1 MPCSISFCFCLQ
13 RLQCWLKWDYTVVT
27 GEVLHHPLRFDT
39 RYCIFLLANC
49 KTIIIQ
55 KNDNNNT
62 VKSRISTFGD
72 IWKSGLQCL
81 QEVKIT
87 TFSNINYTF
96 LSTHKWKGKINLH
109 CINTQYLILE
119 KQINQV
125 LMRKELV
132 NDKCNRVKHMWFWSV
147 PDEIQVPAECL
158 AELKFLWKVI
168 FI

>member
-1 MPCSISFCFCLQ
+1 M
-13 RLQCWLKWDYTVVT
+13 VT
-27 GEVLHHPLRFDT
+27 GEVLHHQLRFDT

-96 LSTHKWKGKINLH
+96 LSTCNWKSKI
-109 CINTQYLILE
+109 I
-119 KQINQV
+119 
-125 LMRKELV
+125 
-132 NDKCNRVKHMWFWSV
+132 
-147 PDEIQVPAECL
+147 
-158 AELKFLWKVI
+158 
-168 FI
+168 